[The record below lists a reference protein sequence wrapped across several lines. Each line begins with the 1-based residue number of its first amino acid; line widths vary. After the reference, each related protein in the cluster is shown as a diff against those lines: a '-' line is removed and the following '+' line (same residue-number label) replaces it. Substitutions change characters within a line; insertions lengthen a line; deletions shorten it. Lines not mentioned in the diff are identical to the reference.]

1 MATRE
6 ASVPSTPSKWLS
18 SKTHSKDMKP
28 IGLEGYHSVA
38 RNDIIEEYLG
48 VVLLFTELNL
58 KPLGHTGLALGVAIS
73 CHRQI
78 EISRP
83 EFGIDLGVDS
93 LFYFLVQ
100 HVIEFYVYLLQ
111 IYEKR

>member
-1 MATRE
+1 MGQRALKYIEHRL
-6 ASVPSTPSKWLS
+6 PCGG
-18 SKTHSKDMKP
+18 HSLD
-28 IGLEGYHSVA
+28 GLEGYHSVA

-100 HVIEFYVYLLQ
+100 HVIQFYVYLLQ
-111 IYEKR
+111 IYEKM